1 MKKYILIIIICLF
14 SDIYLYKYYIKIE
27 NEKKVYEYKNNDLP
41 LLYQK
46 KDIILNNIEDFVFDD
61 YFKIL
66 SFNDESYNYKFEDD
80 VLKINIK
87 NIDDTYEFKYELTK
101 PKIIEKTVYKTVTE
115 YIDGNSNDSSFE
127 YFQNDT
133 KLIND
138 YFSFPLGTDLGTIIS
153 TIGSQAIESDESV
166 TCDYSSLNPYEIGL
180 YSVNLY
186 TNSEIYTIICEIK

>member
-27 NEKKVYEYKNNDLP
+27 NEKKVYEYKNNDIP

-46 KDIILNNIEDFVFDD
+46 KDVVLNKIDDFVFED

-87 NIDDTYEFKYELTK
+87 NIDDTYEFKYELIK

-166 TCDYSSLNPYEIGL
+166 TCDYSSLNPYEIGS